1 MKYFILFFCGFFFIH
16 QAFGQYTQVP
26 DPNFEQALIDLGIDS
41 EGILDGQFLT
51 ADAENVSYLGV
62 QNKNIN
68 DLTGIEA
75 FVDLEWL
82 DAFENNISEIDLSF
96 KMAT

>member
-1 MKYFILFFCGFFFIH
+1 M

-51 ADAENVSYLGV
+51 ADAETITL
-62 QNKNIN
+62 
-68 DLTGIEA
+68 L
-75 FVDLEWL
+75 
-82 DAFENNISEIDLSF
+82 EIDNNMQVSKQAMMSCWYLLKHFIVSFLLYFRILSRL
-96 KMAT
+96 